1 MLVQKIKAVAKI
13 LEEAEKQT
21 SLFGTRNNITCIAGC
36 GKCCITPNIEASPLE
51 FLPAAFALYKLGR
64 IDEYYEKIL
73 MLEKGSHCIFFIPPV
88 DDGEN
93 CTFYPY
99 RGLICRVFG
108 YSTRVSKNNNLEM
121 ITCAIIKQSVP
132 YHELTQ
138 QNLKTAPIASDF
150 YMQLRNIDIREAEN
164 LMPVNEAIKKAME
177 TVMFHFRYFPKKPS
191 GL

>member
-1 MLVQKIKAVAKI
+1 MLVQKIKAVVKI
-13 LEEAEKQT
+13 LDEAEKQT
-21 SLFGTRNNITCIAGC
+21 SLFGLRNNITCIAGC

-51 FLPAAFALYKLGR
+51 FLPAAYELYKQGR
-64 IDEYYEKIL
+64 INEFYDRIVA
-73 MLEKGSHCIFFIPPV
+73 LEEGSRCIFFIPPV
-88 DDGEN
+88 DEGEN

-121 ITCAIIKQSVP
+121 ITCTIIKQSATYP
-132 YHELTQ
+132 ELNQ
-138 QNLKTAPIASDF
+138 QKLKTAPVVSDF

-177 TVMFHFRYFPKKPS
+177 MVLFHFRYNPKKPA